1 MRLLATSFFSVVLT
15 LAVTAAEPLAAPPSP
30 TPGGPPSPPMP
41 SPQSL
46 VKTFRELLEMTP
58 EARALALAS
67 KSEQHRKII
76 NERLKEFDALPPEQ
90 RQVRLRLMQ
99 LRRELLPLLQTAPT
113 NRTILLSVIP
123 DEDKKLIKERLEY
136 WVQLPADLQKWVLEN
151 ELMLGYFLSG
161 QASNPVELG
170 QNLEAFPANVRPAIT
185 NSIAAFRRLTPDQ
198 QQKLCRDFIEVFGL
212 DEAEREKI
220 VARTL
225 SQGSGDERKQIERL
239 MVSFQKLP
247 RAQQQQCMESL
258 RKFTSMSMPQ
268 RVQFLQNAQRWEKMP
283 EADRQAWRSLIRK
296 VPPLPPMPPDANFP
310 RSTTKVSSV
319 TNQTGP

>member
-1 MRLLATSFFSVVLT
+1 
-15 LAVTAAEPLAAPPSP
+15 
-30 TPGGPPSPPMP
+30 
-41 SPQSL
+41 
-46 VKTFRELLEMTP
+46 
-58 EARALALAS
+58 
-67 KSEQHRKII
+67 
-76 NERLKEFDALPPEQ
+76 
-90 RQVRLRLMQ
+90 

-123 DEDKKLIKERLEY
+123 DEDKKLIKERLQY

-170 QNLEAFPANVRPAIT
+170 QNLEAFPVSVRPAIT

-319 TNQTGP
+319 TNQITP